1 MTNEQKD
8 TIATYITAFKNFLAR
23 HILPDV
29 AIRAMVYPTSDQVLL
44 VITLNRNNQGGTEFR
59 HECAST
65 EEAFQRAGVDPGLL
79 PESDEYSHRIGV
91 SASSIVSLK
100 SFNPANWTTERARQV
115 VQAIVDM
122 IDSAKKRTDR
132 PRLRRSPK
140 LAVD

>member
-29 AIRAMVYPTSDQVLL
+29 AIRATVYPTSDQVLL

-65 EEAFQRAGVDPGLL
+65 EEAFQKAGVDPDLL

-91 SASSIVSLK
+91 SADRCRSKAKSSSQGRHRDRHAQL
-100 SFNPANWTTERARQV
+100 P
-115 VQAIVDM
+115 
-122 IDSAKKRTDR
+122 DSR
-132 PRLRRSPK
+132 PRCSRVRCYGLHS
-140 LAVD
+140 VH

>member
-1 MTNEQKD
+1 M
-8 TIATYITAFKNFLAR
+8 IATYITAFKNLLAR

-29 AIRAMVYPTSDQVLL
+29 AIRATVYPTSDQVLL

-65 EEAFQRAGVDPGLL
+65 EEAFQKAGVDPDLL

-100 SFNPANWTTERARQV
+100 SYDAKNWTTSRAESLV
-115 VQAIVDM
+115 KSIVEM
-122 IDSAKKRTDR
+122 INSAKKRMGNR
-132 PRLRRSPK
+132 GIRRSPK

>member
-8 TIATYITAFKNFLAR
+8 MIATYITAFKNFLAR

-29 AIRAMVYPTSDQVLL
+29 AIRATVYPTNDQVLL

-65 EEAFQRAGVDPGLL
+65 EEAFQKAGVDPDLL

-100 SFNPANWTTERARQV
+100 SYDPANWTTDRADKV
-115 VQAIVDM
+115 VKAIA
-122 IDSAKKRTDR
+122 I
-132 PRLRRSPK
+132 
-140 LAVD
+140 